1 MRLKGNYRKAERI
14 VKGFSNHKRVEIL
27 ELLNETPE
35 LSVFEI
41 SDKLGMNFKTLS
53 EHLRKMTISGLV
65 LKRSDGVSIRHC
77 LSERGKKVLKFLK
90 DLE

>member
-41 SDKLGMNFKTLS
+41 SDKLGVNFKTLS
-53 EHLRKMTISGLV
+53 EHLRKMVISGLI
-65 LKRSDGVSIRHC
+65 LKRSDRVSIRHC
-77 LSERGKKVLKFLK
+77 LSDRGKRFLNF
-90 DLE
+90 